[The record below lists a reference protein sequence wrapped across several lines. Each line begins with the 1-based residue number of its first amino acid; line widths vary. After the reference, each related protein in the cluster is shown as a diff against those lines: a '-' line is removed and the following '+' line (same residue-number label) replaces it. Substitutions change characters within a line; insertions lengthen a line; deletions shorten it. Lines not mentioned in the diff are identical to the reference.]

1 MLSKRVEVLF
11 DPKQYSELEH
21 VAQRNGKSVGAL
33 VREAVER
40 QFLQPTRRQKLAAVR
55 RLTSQQMDWP
65 PWEELKE
72 QIIKAKVSGLDA
84 G

>member
-11 DPKQYSELEH
+11 DPKQYASLEEE
-21 VAQRNGKSVGAL
+21 ARRREKSVGAL
-33 VREAVER
+33 VREAVDR
-40 QFLQPTRRQKLAAVR
+40 QFLQPTRRQKLAALR

-72 QIIKAKVSGLDA
+72 EIIKSKVSGLDT

>member
-1 MLSKRVEVLF
+1 MLSKRVEILF
-11 DPKQYSELEH
+11 DPKQYAELECE
-21 VAQRNGKSVGAL
+21 ARRRDKSVGSL

-40 QFLQPTRRQKLAAVR
+40 EYLQPTRRQKLAAVR

-72 QIIKAKVSGLDA
+72 AIIRAKVSGLDA
-84 G
+84 D

>member
-11 DPKQYSELEH
+11 DPKQYASLEEE
-21 VAQRNGKSVGAL
+21 ARRREKSVGAL
-33 VREAVER
+33 VREAVET

-55 RLTSQQMDWP
+55 RLTSQQIDWP

-84 G
+84 S

>member
-11 DPKQYSELEH
+11 DPKQYASLEEE
-21 VAQRNGKSVGAL
+21 ARRREKSVGAL
-33 VREAVER
+33 VREAVDK
-40 QFLQPTRRQKLAAVR
+40 QFLQPTRRQKLAALR

-72 QIIKAKVSGLDA
+72 EIIKSKVSGLDT